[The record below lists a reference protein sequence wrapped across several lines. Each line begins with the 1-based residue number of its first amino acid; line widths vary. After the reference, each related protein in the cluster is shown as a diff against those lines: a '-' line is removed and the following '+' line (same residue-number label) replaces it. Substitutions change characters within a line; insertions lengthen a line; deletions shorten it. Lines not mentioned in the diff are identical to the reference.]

1 MWIFPRS
8 TSSDSSPASADS
20 NAASSPDSET
30 WASMLASSAWWR
42 GSRSEPRVWL
52 RRCAEATW
60 LRALSGSAT
69 CGSSPLPP
77 TLERWISS
85 VRASPASLLP
95 PPGSAAAPTTSV
107 GFGPRLSEWRA
118 SLGLATSSVRTSAD
132 SSVSTPARAS
142 RRSSRGWPT
151 SGSMR
156 SGRCSPRPPLEL
168 LTDASGCSSSGGG
181 EMWMTPCAAEAVGR
195 SQSEAA
201 TEMGF
206 KPTLC
211 DQAAMWPTATRQDG
225 ASSGGRNETA
235 ERTGNTHPGTSL
247 TDAINLW
254 ATPRL
259 WTTPQA
265 HDTTKRGAGNRMNP
279 GGGAACLATDAEMWA
294 TPTSHE
300 RTHAPRAVDHGVQ
313 LANQVASLNLG
324 PPAPASATDGP
335 NSSPPTPGSPRPFQ
349 PNGRSESPSGG
360 TDSSE
365 SPKAKLNPTFVEWMM
380 NVPRGW
386 TDPTTWGSTP
396 TDSSPSR
403 PPSPTA
409 PGSHSSHAPKGFRI
423 GGTSAITAPASASDA
438 PASSSGLPGPTK
450 VMWPT
455 PSAGDSESG
464 QSKPSLNARRGGG
477 DSRLRVAASQFEVPK
492 PATDPRAWTGSEPSA
507 TPSSPRR
514 HEPLSPD
521 SGAGSTPNL

>member
-1 MWIFPRS
+1 
-8 TSSDSSPASADS
+8 
-20 NAASSPDSET
+20 
-30 WASMLASSAWWR
+30 
-42 GSRSEPRVWL
+42 
-52 RRCAEATW
+52 
-60 LRALSGSAT
+60 
-69 CGSSPLPP
+69 
-77 TLERWISS
+77 
-85 VRASPASLLP
+85 
-95 PPGSAAAPTTSV
+95 
-107 GFGPRLSEWRA
+107 
-118 SLGLATSSVRTSAD
+118 
-132 SSVSTPARAS
+132 
-142 RRSSRGWPT
+142 
-151 SGSMR
+151 
-156 SGRCSPRPPLEL
+156 
-168 LTDASGCSSSGGG
+168 
-181 EMWMTPCAAEAVGR
+181 MTPCAAEAVGR

-294 TPTSHE
+294 TPHSSCTTGPGSNGRDGGENIQTQATEWATPTSHE

-365 SPKAKLNPTFVEWMM
+365 SPKAKLNPVFVEWMM
-380 NVPRGW
+380 NFSRGH
-386 TDPTTWGSTP
+386 TDLRDWTP
-396 TDSSPSR
+396 TEP
-403 PPSPTA
+403 
-409 PGSHSSHAPKGFRI
+409 
-423 GGTSAITAPASASDA
+423 
-438 PASSSGLPGPTK
+438 
-450 VMWPT
+450 
-455 PSAGDSESG
+455 
-464 QSKPSLNARRGGG
+464 
-477 DSRLRVAASQFEVPK
+477 
-492 PATDPRAWTGSEPSA
+492 TGSAPSE
-507 TPSSPRR
+507 TPSSP
-514 HEPLSPD
+514 HKLATPSPD